1 MFGRDEKDRSMDRD
15 LKEVVGVLMRV
26 LDGGEVS
33 QTELADLT
41 FDAEG
46 ELHVALTDAY
56 IKLLE
61 FAHDHDV
68 RARDEE
74 VDRVARAQL
83 KTYLDRIVEVCDRQ
97 SATVSRTTAAS
108 Y

>member
-1 MFGRDEKDRSMDRD
+1 MDRD

-33 QTELADLT
+33 QTELANLS

-46 ELHVALTDAY
+46 ELHVALTEAY

-61 FAHDHDV
+61 FAHDYDLRSRDRDAD
-68 RARDEE
+68 RAMR
-74 VDRVARAQL
+74 RQL
-83 KTYLDRIVEVCDRQ
+83 KTCLDRIVDVCDNKFTGQKLIACESVGRPK
-97 SATVSRTTAAS
+97 
-108 Y
+108 